1 MANPKGEVALKIGEQ
16 TFTLVYDFN
25 ALCAIEEQLQ
35 LDVAEMGE
43 AIQSPA
49 KMRSVFR
56 IGLQANHGS
65 MTDLEAGNLI
75 HRFGIRQSAEAV
87 GQAFQAAFPDPSKD
101 GEGNGRTGR
110 KTAGTGRKP

>member
-1 MANPKGEVALKIGEQ
+1 VANPKGEVTVKIDGE

-25 ALCAIEEQLQ
+25 ALCAIEEQLE

-43 AIQSPA
+43 AIQSPS

-56 IGLQANHGS
+56 IGLQAKHGS

-75 HRFGIRQSAEAV
+75 YRLGIREAAEAV
-87 GQAFQAAFPDPSKD
+87 GQAFQAAFPDPSAD
-101 GEGNGRTGR
+101 TGGNGTTT
-110 KTAGTGRKP
+110 KKIGTGRKP